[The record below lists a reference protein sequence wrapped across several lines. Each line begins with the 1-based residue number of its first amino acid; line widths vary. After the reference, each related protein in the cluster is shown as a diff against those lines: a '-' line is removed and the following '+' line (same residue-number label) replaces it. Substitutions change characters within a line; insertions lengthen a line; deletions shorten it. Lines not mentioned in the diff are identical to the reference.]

1 MSDRRNFLRK
11 IGILGAFA
19 SGPAIAQNS
28 FASVQKTEEIIP
40 VKDLEKN
47 VNSLKFIETYG
58 EIDPSK
64 NTGFFTNDD
73 SRYKPETIKKVEVT
87 LKVGPDGKLY
97 VKENDIWRK
106 I

>member
-1 MSDRRNFLRK
+1 MNDRRNFLRK

-19 SGPAIAQNS
+19 SGPAIAQSS
-28 FASVQKTEEIIP
+28 FSSVQEPEEIIP
-40 VKDLEKN
+40 VKDLEQN
-47 VNSLKFIETYG
+47 TNSIIFQQTYG

-64 NTGFFTNDD
+64 NTGFFMHED
-73 SRYKPETIKKVEVT
+73 SRYKPETIKKVEVS

-97 VKENDIWRK
+97 IKENNIWRK